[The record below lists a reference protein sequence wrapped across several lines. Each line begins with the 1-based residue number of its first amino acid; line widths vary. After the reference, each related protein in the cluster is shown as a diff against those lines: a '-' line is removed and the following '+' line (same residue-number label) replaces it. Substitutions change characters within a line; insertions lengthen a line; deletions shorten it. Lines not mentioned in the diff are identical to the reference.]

1 MGKTVAIIGS
11 FQKYYDEITTII
23 KMFQRYGLRVTSPA
37 DSEIVG
43 AIKQFVILGAD
54 DKRLTEADIEM
65 ITLKKI
71 LDSDF
76 VYVYAPGGYVGK
88 TTSYEIGACLSA
100 NKPLFYSER
109 VDDLPIPILEQQIL
123 TPEAFVRYAIVN
135 KPQGTKHY
143 NMCTAAESAFQS
155 IIKRPIDKDDIGYN
169 QIVPQM
175 AQRDNEP
182 QTSSEVDGPEL

>member
-11 FQKYYDEITTII
+11 FQKYYDKITPII

-43 AIKQFVILGAD
+43 AIKQFVILGTD

-88 TTSYEIGACLSA
+88 TTSYEIGACFLA

-109 VDDLPIPILEQQIL
+109 VDDLPIPILQEQIL

-135 KPQGTKHY
+135 KPQGPKHY
-143 NMCTAAESAFQS
+143 NMCTAAELAYQR
-155 IIKRPIDKDDIGYN
+155 ITQRRVGKDNERFN
-169 QIVPQM
+169 QVVPNE
-175 AQRDNEP
+175 AQRNNKP
-182 QTSSEVDGPEL
+182 QTSSGLDEQEL

>member
-1 MGKTVAIIGS
+1 MEKTVAIIGS
-11 FQKYYDEITTII
+11 FQKYYDEITPII
-23 KMFQRYGLRVTSPA
+23 KMFQKYGLRVTSPA

-43 AIKQFVILGAD
+43 AIKQFVILGTD

-88 TTSYEIGACLSA
+88 TTSYEIGACLLA

-135 KPQGTKHY
+135 KPQGPKHY
-143 NMCTAAESAFQS
+143 NMCTAAELAYQG
-155 IIKRPIDKDDIGYN
+155 ITQRIVRKDNERFN
-169 QIVPQM
+169 QVLPNE
-175 AQRDNEP
+175 AQKNNEP
-182 QTSSEVDGPEL
+182 QTSIELDGPEL

>member
-1 MGKTVAIIGS
+1 MEKTVAIIGS
-11 FQKYYDEITTII
+11 FQKYYDEITPII

-43 AIKQFVILGAD
+43 AIGQFVILGTD

-88 TTSYEIGACLSA
+88 TTSYEIGACLLV
-100 NKPLFYSER
+100 NKPLFYSEK
-109 VDDLPIPILEQQIL
+109 VDDLPIPILQEQIL
-123 TPEAFVRYAIVN
+123 TPEEFIRYAVTHE
-135 KPQGTKHY
+135 PQGPKHY
-143 NMCTAAESAFQS
+143 NMCPVAESAYQN
-155 IIKRPIDKDDIGYN
+155 IKRRLTEKDDIGSN
-169 QIVPQM
+169 QVVPNLV
-175 AQRDNEP
+175 QRDNKP
-182 QTSSEVDGPEL
+182 QISSFLDEQEL

>member
-1 MGKTVAIIGS
+1 MEKTVAIIGS
-11 FQKYYDEITTII
+11 FQKYYDEITPII
-23 KMFQRYGLRVTSPA
+23 KMFQKYGLRVTSPA

-43 AIKQFVILGAD
+43 AIKQFVILGTD

-88 TTSYEIGACLSA
+88 TTSYEIGACLLA

-123 TPEAFVRYAIVN
+123 SPEAFVRYAIVN
-135 KPQGTKHY
+135 KPQGPKHY
-143 NMCTAAESAFQS
+143 NMCTAAELAYQS
-155 IIKRPIDKDDIGYN
+155 IVGK
-169 QIVPQM
+169 
-175 AQRDNEP
+175 DNERFNQVVPNETQRNSKP
-182 QTSSEVDGPEL
+182 QITSGLDEQEL

>member
-11 FQKYYDEITTII
+11 FQKYYDEITPII

-43 AIKQFVILGAD
+43 AIGQFVILGTD

-88 TTSYEIGACLSA
+88 TTSYEIGACLLV
-100 NKPLFYSER
+100 NKPLFYSEK
-109 VDDLPIPILEQQIL
+109 VDDLPIPILQEQIL
-123 TPEAFVRYAIVN
+123 TPEEFIRYAVTHE
-135 KPQGTKHY
+135 PQGPKQY
-143 NMCTAAESAFQS
+143 NMCPVAESAYKS
-155 IIKRPIDKDDIGYN
+155 IIGINDLGSN
-169 QIVPQM
+169 SIVPNN
-175 AQRDNEP
+175 AQRNNE
-182 QTSSEVDGPEL
+182 SKISGELDEPEL